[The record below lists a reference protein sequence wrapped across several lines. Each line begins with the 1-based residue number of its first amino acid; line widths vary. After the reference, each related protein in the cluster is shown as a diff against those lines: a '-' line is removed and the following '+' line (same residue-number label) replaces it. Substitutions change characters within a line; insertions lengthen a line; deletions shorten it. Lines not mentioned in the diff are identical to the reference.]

1 MLITVINYGIAYFLG
16 YIVFERKA
24 RKRRL
29 LRVLASDL
37 MGLGSIPSSKPACLA
52 WLKRM
57 RVTGL
62 LVGNTLQFKVADLP
76 NAERQAYLARSAA
89 ETGLPM
95 GVYDEGAH
103 EIFWAA
109 PASMRQEAERK
120 AAMACLLVSLG
131 PSARWADRLA
141 IMQERFDSR
150 GTSKPSLKRLLR
162 AVEDVDP
169 INYAPALLAKYDPP
183 RTLAPVSDAAWSF
196 FMTIIRDAAPEFPI
210 IQAWRDVRDIAA
222 KNAWD
227 WPPYVTIIR
236 RWNALPEAQKL
247 AARHGIDATAKRLAQ
262 PVHRDK
268 TTIAPLE
275 WVSLDGRTL
284 DFWTDM
290 GDGTPKRLTMLA
302 LVDVAS
308 NMVLDYELAA
318 SENAIGTVRLI
329 RRTCETFGI
338 FDRLYTDN
346 GSSFAGHL
354 VAGGNVH
361 RFRNKAT
368 MNKGVKP
375 LGICY
380 HLGINIH
387 FALPG
392 NAQAKIA
399 ERTFASL
406 SRVIDDRPEFK
417 GAHAG
422 HNPGAAPD
430 SDVMPVP
437 FDQVKDIIRREVS
450 RYNVEAGRSSQG
462 AKGRSYRAVF
472 DEGLAAR
479 IVRRPTARQLYLSS
493 LIYTPVS
500 VDRNGQVKVDGW
512 IYGSPTTQGELLP
525 FHGAGKRI
533 LLGRDPDELS
543 APAMAFDEDGRLIC
557 EGIEYV
563 VRGAYDSV
571 DGIRAAARNRK
582 AARDAASKADAANNY
597 MAEAEFAAA
606 LAALD
611 APEAT
616 TNPPPAKV
624 VGGRFGGPL
633 RETKTDNDVS
643 DDMLADYRKNLD
655 AHLAA
660 LKAKGE
666 KLA

>member
-1 MLITVINYGIAYFLG
+1 MKIAVKNILG
-16 YIVFERKA
+16 LGRIPADRTSATKW
-24 RKRRL
+24 L
-29 LRVLASDL
+29 LRHGV
-37 MGLGSIPSSKPACLA
+37 SIHVA
-52 WLKRM
+52 R
-57 RVTGL
+57 
-62 LVGNTLQFKVADLP
+62 GNGGAFECVNVVDLP
-76 NAERQAYLARSAA
+76 DAERQAYLARCAA

-95 GVYDEGAH
+95 GNYDDAAH
-103 EIFWAA
+103 EAFWAA
-109 PASMRQEAERK
+109 PASMKAEAERK
-120 AAMACLLVSLG
+120 TAIASALVSLG
-131 PSARWADRLA
+131 SGVSWADRVA
-141 IMQERFDSR
+141 VMQERFGLR
-150 GTSKPSLKRLLR
+150 GTSKPSLKRLLK
-162 AVEDVDP
+162 AVDGVDP
-169 INYAPALLAKYDPP
+169 INFAPALLAKYDPP
-183 RTLAPVSDAAWSF
+183 RIEAETSQEAWSF
-196 FMTIIRDAAPEFPI
+196 FLTIIRDAGENFPI
-210 IQAWRDVRDIAA
+210 KQAWRDVRDVASKMGWA
-222 KNAWD
+222 
-227 WPPYVTIIR
+227 WPPYLTILR

-247 AARHGIDATAKRLAQ
+247 AARRGTDAAAKTLAQ

-308 NMVLDYELAA
+308 NKVLDYELAA

-329 RRTCETFGI
+329 KRTCQNNGI

-368 MNKGVKP
+368 MDKGVKP

-380 HLGINIH
+380 HLGITIH
-387 FALPG
+387 FALPA

-406 SRVIDDRPEFK
+406 SRIIDDRPEFK

-430 SDVMPVP
+430 SRVIPVP
-437 FDQVKDIIRREVS
+437 FAKVQDIVRREVS
-450 RYNVEAGRSSQG
+450 RYNNEAGRNSQG
-462 AKGRSYRAVF
+462 ARGRSYCKVF
-472 DEGLAAR
+472 ADGLSER
-479 IVRRPTARQLYLSS
+479 IVRQPTARQLYLAS
-493 LIYTPVS
+493 LIYKPVS

-512 IYGSPTTQGELLP
+512 IYGSPTTQAELLP
-525 FHGAGKRI
+525 FHGTGQRI
-533 LLGRDPDELS
+533 LLGRDPDDLG
-543 APAMAFDEDGRLIC
+543 APAIAFGEDGRLIC

-563 VRGAYDSV
+563 VRGAYDSK
-571 DGIRAAARNRK
+571 DGIHTAARNRK
-582 AARDAASKADAANNY
+582 AARDAAAKADLANNY

-606 LAALD
+606 LDALD
-611 APEAT
+611 TPEPT
-616 TNPPPAKV
+616 KQSKPDKV
-624 VGGRFGGPL
+624 VGARFGGPL
-633 RETKTDNDVS
+633 RKAKPVDDVS
-643 DDMLADYRKNLD
+643 DDVMANYRRNLD
-655 AHLAA
+655 AHLAD